1 MTKENK
7 PQKKIS
13 GNLVKKA
20 PEKIVVHALNTAIS
34 TVEKAA
40 VTDVKRTAKRAKR
53 TEMKLEKAKKAASAA
68 KKDVKRAT
76 GFSATIEKMEV
87 KETSTQKIKEKIK
100 EIITPEK
107 TETFYYDRRQ
117 LFVLAVVY
125 ALIAGFVFLIAQN
138 AYNCCFCFGM
148 LLKTFLLI
156 TEILIVAALSLTVFV
171 LVFPQKLAVITKKD
185 IKIDHNAPLKW
196 EDVEEAEEKYTSY
209 LTRRPLIALHLK
221 ENALKNYRLTFM
233 QHLCKSN
240 IFTPFS
246 IPMYAMRPED
256 AAKIRTLIKKHTKY
270 VDNRN

>member
-1 MTKENK
+1 MTNE
-7 PQKKIS
+7 KKS
-13 GNLVKKA
+13 TPKTTRNLVKKA
-20 PEKIVVHALNTAIS
+20 PEKIVAHALNTAIS

-40 VTDVKRTAKRAKR
+40 VTDVKRTAKRAQR
-53 TEMKLEKAKKAASAA
+53 TEMKLEKAKKAATAA
-68 KKDVKRAT
+68 KKDAKRAT

-87 KETSTQKIKEKIK
+87 KEAPTRKIKEKIK

-117 LFVLAVVY
+117 LFVLTVFY
-125 ALIAGFVFLIAQN
+125 ALIAGFVFLIAQT
-138 AYNCCFCFGM
+138 AYISCFCFGPI
-148 LLKTFLLI
+148 LKTFLLI
-156 TEILIVAALSLTVFV
+156 TEVLIIAALALTVFV

-196 EDVEEAEEKYTSY
+196 EDVKEAEEKYTSY

-256 AAKIRTLIKKHTKY
+256 AAQIRALIKKHAKY
-270 VDNRN
+270 IDNRD